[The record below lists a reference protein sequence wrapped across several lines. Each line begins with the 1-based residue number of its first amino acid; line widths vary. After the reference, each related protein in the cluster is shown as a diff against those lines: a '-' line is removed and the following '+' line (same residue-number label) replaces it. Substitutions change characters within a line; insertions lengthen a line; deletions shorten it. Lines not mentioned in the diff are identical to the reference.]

1 MGVAT
6 GQTSS
11 PIPSCLTSA
20 NNFRST
26 FFEATGVERLEHI
39 DVDKLNEKVAMLAN
53 IFHTCGWHT
62 AKSGDFDQVGEAYS
76 QTKWLWVAMT
86 MTMTMTMTKMIECR

>member
-1 MGVAT
+1 MNVHDGLSELLP
-6 GQTSS
+6 GK
-11 PIPSCLTSA
+11 
-20 NNFRST
+20 NRS
-26 FFEATGVERLEHI
+26 RC

-86 MTMTMTMTKMIECR
+86 MTMTIEAPVNHCC